1 VLRSLESNDWSV
13 FTSGLLAANLKAAQK
28 ENPSQPLTQAVWKK
42 KKKNLA
48 TNKQLNKTDRKSKN
62 MTKEKLEEL
71 KLLTEEKLAASELAR
86 AIYRWVALQN
96 KDMEMENKAWE
107 ETQTA
112 FKEWDEAWRIY
123 TKAADGF
130 WKEVLAQ

>member
-1 VLRSLESNDWSV
+1 
-13 FTSGLLAANLKAAQK
+13 
-28 ENPSQPLTQAVWKK
+28 
-42 KKKNLA
+42 
-48 TNKQLNKTDRKSKN
+48 